1 MNINTMTMRPTEKS
15 YKRHIGRNIQRV
27 RMYLGVKQEALAV
40 DLGISQQEVSR
51 IERDNKIEEK
61 MISQIANVL
70 GVSPDIIRDF
80 DENKVINNI
89 NHIKDNTFHQNS
101 SSSNTK
107 QFDPFEKIVELY
119 KRLLKSEKEKTEL
132 LKNR

>member
-1 MNINTMTMRPTEKS
+1 MTMRPTEKS
-15 YKRHIGRNIQRV
+15 CKRHIGRNIQRV

-70 GVSPDIIRDF
+70 EVPPDIIRDF

-89 NHIKDNTFHQNS
+89 NHIKDNTFLQNS
-101 SSSNTK
+101 SSNIQ

>member
-1 MNINTMTMRPTEKS
+1 MKKATTIEEQVKILTNR
-15 YKRHIGRNIQRV
+15 
-27 RMYLGVKQEALAV
+27 GVK
-40 DLGISQQEVSR
+40 
-51 IERDNKIEEK
+51 
-61 MISQIANVL
+61 M
-70 GVSPDIIRDF
+70 DF

>member
-1 MNINTMTMRPTEKS
+1 MTMRPTEKS

-27 RMYLGVKQEALAV
+27 RMYLGVKQEALGV
-40 DLGISQQEVSR
+40 DLGISQQDVSR

-70 GVSPDIIRDF
+70 GVPPDIIRDF

-101 SSSNTK
+101 PSSNIQ

-132 LKNR
+132 LKKR

>member
-15 YKRHIGRNIQRV
+15 CKRHIGRNIQRV
-27 RMYLGVKQEALAV
+27 RMYLGVKQESLAV

-51 IERDNKIEEK
+51 IERGNKIEEK
-61 MISQIANVL
+61 MISQIADVL

-89 NHIKDNTFHQNS
+89 NHIKDNTFHQSS